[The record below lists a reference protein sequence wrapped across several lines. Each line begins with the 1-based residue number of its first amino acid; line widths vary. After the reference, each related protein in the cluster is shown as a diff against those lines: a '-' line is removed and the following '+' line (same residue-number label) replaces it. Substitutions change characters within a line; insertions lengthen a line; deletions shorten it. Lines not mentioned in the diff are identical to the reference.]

1 MSATD
6 RQNRLLLAED
16 WKKVYQSFRNADFQ
30 SYDFENLRRTMIDYI
45 RQNYPE
51 DFNDYIESSEYLA
64 LIDLVA
70 FLGQSIAF
78 RVDLNARENFLELAE
93 RRESVL
99 RLARM
104 LSYNAKRNSPSSGLL
119 KFSTIQTTQAVI
131 DSNGRNLANQVITW
145 NDASNSNWYD
155 QFIRVINSAMPS
167 TQQFGNPSDK
177 DTIYGIPT
185 EQYRLET
192 SNAGLPI
199 YSFTKAIAGRSMT
212 FEITSTTFNGQSYI
226 SEEAP
231 KVGNKLACIYR
242 NDGRGSSSAGTG
254 FFLNFTQGTLNQG
267 TFTITQPSAN
277 ESIDI
282 NSQGINNSDVWLY
295 KLDQAGLEYEE
306 WTKVPEFESNNV
318 IYNSLNKSIR
328 NIFGVV
334 SKAGDAVSLAFSDG
348 TFGNLPLGTFRTYYR
363 ISNGLVYTI
372 STQDIRSVSITVPY
386 ISSQGQ
392 AETLTISLGLATS
405 VSNSEATETNASIK
419 ANAPAT
425 YYTQNRMI
433 TGEDYNIS
441 PLSVSQ
447 QVLKV
452 KAINRT
458 SSGIRRYFDL
468 IDPTGKYSSTNL
480 FADDGIIYKEEYSSG
495 TRFSYTNKTDIEGI
509 IYNTIFDIIKRA
521 EVKNFYYSN
530 FISYITASL
539 NIVWYRVTADS
550 NTASGYVGAATDN
563 TIYKVGSYTA
573 TDLKYLVPGA
583 LVKFTAPTGKYFD
596 TKNNNKLMTGTATVL
611 GSSSYIWAEVVS
623 VTDNGTASGTGTLPT
638 GFGPIILN
646 QNIPSTAVIT
656 QIIPKWRTVIDSSVI
671 TTMIDLIF
679 ANKPFGLRYEAT
691 TQTWQIVFESNLDS
705 YSAFSLGKQGD
716 TTNKQQDASW
726 ILLFTTDNEYYTVTS
741 REQRYVF
748 ESDKQVKFYYDS
760 ATKIYDS
767 RSNSVVN
774 DTVTILNIN
783 TVPDASIPFTKD
795 LKWDIVGEYVG
806 LDGYVDTKKII
817 VTFADSDNN
826 GVVDNPQLFLD
837 VVSPTVNPLTKYIV
851 QEKYLISDSQED
863 YRYISN
869 TDNKV
874 IITDTNISNLTQYA
888 DGQYFYFT
896 SSKVVKQ
903 LNLSKGTLIPTLD
916 YKVFVGRDNIKFQ
929 YIHGADYE
937 SRIDPG
943 VSNIIDIYILTK
955 GYDTQFRQ
963 WIAGSLS
970 TKPLPPSSDELYNI
984 VSPGLS
990 AIKSISDEVV
1000 YHPVNYTVLFGAEA
1014 SASLQATFKVTK
1026 TPGQVISDN
1035 DVKSRVITAINQFFA
1050 LENWDFGDTFYFTEL
1065 ATYVMNEL
1073 APNISNFVIVPK
1085 QSGFNFGSLF
1095 EIKSASDQ
1103 LFINGA
1109 TVDDIEII
1117 TGITSSNIKS
1127 VSGTATDSVTTIS
1140 QQNITSSSYGATNG

>member
-104 LSYNAKRNSPSSGLL
+104 LSYNAKRNSPANGLL
-119 KFSTIQTTQAVI
+119 KFSTIQTTESVI
-131 DSNGRNLANQVITW
+131 DSNGRNLSNQVVTW

-185 EQYRLET
+185 EQYRLESANT
-192 SNAGLPI
+192 GIPI
-199 YSFTKAIAGRSMT
+199 YSFTKAIAGRSMI
-212 FEITSTTFNGQSYI
+212 FEITSTTFNNQSYI
-226 SEEAP
+226 YEESP
-231 KVGNKLACIYR
+231 RVGNKLACIYR
-242 NDGRGSSSAGTG
+242 NDGRGSSSSGTG

-306 WTKVPEFESNNV
+306 WTKVPEFESNNI

-334 SKAGDAVSLAFSDG
+334 SRAGDAISLAFSDG

-363 ISNGLVYTI
+363 ISNNLSYTI
-372 STQDIRSVSITVPY
+372 STQDIRSVAITVPY
-386 ISSQGQ
+386 VSAQGQ
-392 AETLTISLGLATS
+392 PETLTISLSLSSA
-405 VSNSEATETNASIK
+405 VSNAEQTETNASIK

-458 SSGIRRYFDL
+458 SSGISRYFDL

-480 FADDGIIYKEEYSSG
+480 FADDGIIYKEDYSSG

-509 IYNTIFDIIKRA
+509 VYNTVFDIIKRA

-530 FISYITASL
+530 FISFITASL
-539 NIVWYRVTADS
+539 NIVWYKVTADS
-550 NTASGYVGAATDN
+550 NTSSGYVGASSDN
-563 TIYKVGSYTA
+563 TIYKVGSFTA

-583 LVKFTAPTGKYFD
+583 LVKFTAPPGKYFD
-596 TKNNNKLMTGTATVL
+596 TKNGNVLVTGATTAP
-611 GSSSYIWAEVVS
+611 GSATYIWAEVVS
-623 VTDNGTASGTGTLPT
+623 VTDDGTAVGNGILTT
-638 GFGPIILN
+638 GFGPIVLN
-646 QNIPSTAVIT
+646 QNIPSTAIIT

-671 TTMIDLIF
+671 TTMIDLVF
-679 ANKPFGLRYEAT
+679 ANKPFGLRYDAS
-691 TQTWQIVFESNLDS
+691 TQTWQIIFESNLDA
-705 YSAFSLGKQGD
+705 YSAFNLGKQGD
-716 TTNKQQDASW
+716 TTNKQQDSSW
-726 ILLFTTDNEYYTVTS
+726 ILLFTTDNEFYTVTS
-741 REQRYVF
+741 REQRYIF
-748 ESDKQVKFYYDS
+748 ESNKQVKFYYDS

-767 RSNSVVN
+767 RTNSLVT
-774 DTVTILNIN
+774 DTVTVLNIN
-783 TVPDASIPFTKD
+783 TAPDANIPFTKD
-795 LKWDIVGEYVG
+795 LKWDIVGEYIG
-806 LDGYVDTKKII
+806 LDGYIDTKKII

-837 VVSPTVNPLTKYIV
+837 IVEPTVNPLTKYIV
-851 QEKYLISDSQED
+851 QEKYLISESQED
-863 YRYISN
+863 YRYVSN
-869 TDNKV
+869 ADNKV
-874 IITDTNISNLTQYA
+874 IITDTNISNLNQYT

-896 SSKVVKQ
+896 STKVVKQ

-963 WIAGSLS
+963 WIARSLVD
-970 TKPLPPSSDELYNI
+970 KPLPPSSDELYNI

-1000 YHPVNYTVLFGAEA
+1000 YHPVNYTILFGAEA
-1014 SASLQATFKVTK
+1014 PANLQATFKVTK

-1065 ATYVMNEL
+1065 ATYVMNEI

-1127 VSGTATDSVTTIS
+1127 VSGTATDNVTTIS